1 MVLPR
6 LPSRLISAARWAHA
20 AAPAGGGLAGNHAA
34 LLRVRHCDDPPG
46 VFETRPESKSPRP
59 KARPGGLPL
68 SAAGAAAALPGES
81 PRHPRRIPDLSLRR
95 NLGPHGGEWSH
106 AIENPRVMLD
116 WPIVLTK
123 VETGPGP
130 GNLTF

>member
-1 MVLPR
+1 MPR
-6 LPSRLISAARWAHA
+6 R
-20 AAPAGGGLAGNHAA
+20 
-34 LLRVRHCDDPPG
+34 PPG
-46 VFETRPESKSPRP
+46 DSESESPGTTPLCSESGTAMILPASSARPESKSRRL

-68 SAAGAAAALPGES
+68 SAAGAAAALPGELVPS
-81 PRHPRRIPDLSLRR
+81 SSRTPDLSLRQ

-123 VETGPGP
+123 VETGPG
-130 GNLTF
+130 NLTF

>member
-1 MVLPR
+1 MILPA
-6 LPSRLISAARWAHA
+6 SSA
-20 AAPAGGGLAGNHAA
+20 
-34 LLRVRHCDDPPG
+34 
-46 VFETRPESKSPRP
+46 RPESKSRRP
-59 KARPGGLPL
+59 GLKARPWGLPL

-81 PRHPRRIPDLSLRR
+81 PRHPGSPADLSLRR

-123 VETGPGP
+123 VETGPG
-130 GNLTF
+130 NLTF